1 MITCPKCGNQAED
14 DAIFCDQCGTRLKAE
29 AAPVAAAPAPAPAP
43 AAAGAAEVICPSC
56 GQSNVPGEMFC
67 ENCGTRLAAPEVA
80 AAPVVPAAPAAAAA
94 PAVTAAEAAPAAR
107 VCPAC
112 GANAAADD
120 TFCYACGA
128 DLSKSAEAAPVEA
141 AAPAAEPAVSAPEAA
156 PVAPA
161 ALTCPSCGAE
171 YAAGADFCEFCGA
184 VLPGSA
190 AVTPAVTPA
199 EPAKP
204 MPATSVV
211 ALLRLVVAASGAEL
225 PLPDKAE
232 IIVGRE
238 DPVTGV
244 FPDVDLTPHGGE
256 EGGVS
261 RRHLK
266 ITKRGGEY
274 LAEDLNSTNGTLLNR
289 KRLTPGA
296 AEVLHD
302 GDSLR
307 VGRVQLIFKLS

>member
-14 DAIFCDQCGTRLKAE
+14 DAIFCDQCGTRLKVE
-29 AAPVAAAPAPAPAP
+29 AAPVAAAPAPAPVPAQVEAGAP

-80 AAPVVPAAPAAAAA
+80 AAPAAATAPA
-94 PAVTAAEAAPAAR
+94 PAGVEATSVAR

-112 GANAAADD
+112 GATAAAGD

-128 DLSKSAEAAPVEA
+128 DLSKGAEATPVTAVAPATEPAVAAPV
-141 AAPAAEPAVSAPEAA
+141 A

-184 VLPGSA
+184 ALPGGA
-190 AVTPAVTPA
+190 AVTPV
-199 EPAKP
+199 EPAQP
-204 MPATSVV
+204 MPATPVM
-211 ALLRLVVAASGAEL
+211 ALPRLVVAASGAEL

-232 IIVGRE
+232 VIVGRE

-244 FPDVDLTPHGGE
+244 FPDVDLTPHGGD

-261 RRHLK
+261 RRHLRIVK
-266 ITKRGGEY
+266 QGNQY

-296 AEVLHD
+296 AEALQD

-307 VGRVQLIFKLS
+307 VGRVQLVFKLT